1 MCFFLSR
8 SFFSLNIPVLFRFQ
22 KCPPVNQ
29 NVFFSSHLHILRQR
43 FGRFFREPR
52 CFSQNDRVRP
62 PDLTPTYAACQGG
75 ASLYSHPGQRFFSLF
90 VKFRELEKTMQLFA
104 DPADGEIGI
113 CSVGERDKDSPVDM
127 LKAIKPYGTE
137 EEQSSIDL
145 VLNFIEGSRLYE
157 SYWQNMPQ
165 TASFPTSQDI
175 QNDSPNSDAV
185 PASVLYPQAE
195 YSRRQK
201 EPTDRASGT
210 STLNR
215 QEAHTMEF
223 QNWKQDP
230 RLRSMDPDKI
240 KQMEQLAD
248 QARNTPQDKLLP
260 LLMSLRGA
268 TVPLNSQPQKWTLFF
283 RS

>member
-1 MCFFLSR
+1 
-8 SFFSLNIPVLFRFQ
+8 
-22 KCPPVNQ
+22 
-29 NVFFSSHLHILRQR
+29 
-43 FGRFFREPR
+43 
-52 CFSQNDRVRP
+52 
-62 PDLTPTYAACQGG
+62 
-75 ASLYSHPGQRFFSLF
+75 
-90 VKFRELEKTMQLFA
+90 MQLFA

-185 PASVLYPQAE
+185 PASVLYPQAD
-195 YSRRQK
+195 YPRRQK

-210 STLNR
+210 STSNR

-230 RLRSMDPDKI
+230 RLRLHGSRQI
-240 KQMEQLAD
+240 N
-248 QARNTPQDKLLP
+248 RW
-260 LLMSLRGA
+260 
-268 TVPLNSQPQKWTLFF
+268 NS
-283 RS
+283 

>member
-1 MCFFLSR
+1 MNQDV
-8 SFFSLNIPVLFRFQ
+8 SLKMTELDRLTSLPHMQLVKAALPYIHIP
-22 KCPPVNQ
+22 
-29 NVFFSSHLHILRQR
+29 
-43 FGRFFREPR
+43 E
-52 CFSQNDRVRP
+52 
-62 PDLTPTYAACQGG
+62 
-75 ASLYSHPGQRFFSLF
+75 QRFFSLF

-201 EPTDRASGT
+201 KTTDRASGT
-210 STLNR
+210 STSNR

-260 LLMSLRGA
+260 LLMKIGRA
-268 TVPLNSQPQKWTLFF
+268 HV
-283 RS
+283 

>member
-1 MCFFLSR
+1 MNQDV
-8 SFFSLNIPVLFRFQ
+8 SLKMTELDRLTSLPHMQLVKAALPYIHIP
-22 KCPPVNQ
+22 
-29 NVFFSSHLHILRQR
+29 
-43 FGRFFREPR
+43 E
-52 CFSQNDRVRP
+52 
-62 PDLTPTYAACQGG
+62 
-75 ASLYSHPGQRFFSLF
+75 QRFFSLF
-90 VKFRELEKTMQLFA
+90 VKFRELEKTIQLFA

-113 CSVGERDKDSPVDM
+113 CSVGERDKDSP
-127 LKAIKPYGTE
+127 
-137 EEQSSIDL
+137 IDL

-201 EPTDRASGT
+201 KTTDRASGT
-210 STLNR
+210 STSNR

-260 LLMSLRGA
+260 LLMSLRGS
-268 TVPLNSQPQKWTLFF
+268 NGSPQFSTSEMDTLFSILTDQMPPAQK
-283 RS
+283 RQAEMLRMLSRQMGGANKS

>member
-1 MCFFLSR
+1 MSQDV
-8 SFFSLNIPVLFRFQ
+8 SLKMTELDRLTSLPHMQLVKAALPYIHIP
-22 KCPPVNQ
+22 
-29 NVFFSSHLHILRQR
+29 
-43 FGRFFREPR
+43 E
-52 CFSQNDRVRP
+52 
-62 PDLTPTYAACQGG
+62 
-75 ASLYSHPGQRFFSLF
+75 QRFFSLF

-157 SYWQNMPQ
+157 SYWQNTPQ

-201 EPTDRASGT
+201 KTTDRASGT
-210 STLNR
+210 STSNR

-260 LLMSLRGA
+260 LLMSLRGS
-268 TVPLNSQPQKWTLFF
+268 NGSPQFSTSEMDTLFSILTDQMPPAQK
-283 RS
+283 RQAEMLRMLSRQMGGANKS

>member
-1 MCFFLSR
+1 MSQDV
-8 SFFSLNIPVLFRFQ
+8 SLKMTELDRLTSLPHMQLVKAALPYIHIP
-22 KCPPVNQ
+22 
-29 NVFFSSHLHILRQR
+29 
-43 FGRFFREPR
+43 E
-52 CFSQNDRVRP
+52 
-62 PDLTPTYAACQGG
+62 
-75 ASLYSHPGQRFFSLF
+75 QRFFSLF

-223 QNWKQDP
+223 QNWKQ
-230 RLRSMDPDKI
+230 
-240 KQMEQLAD
+240 LAD

-260 LLMSLRGA
+260 LLMSLRGS
-268 TVPLNSQPQKWTLFF
+268 NGSPQFSTSEMDTLFSILTDQMPPAQK
-283 RS
+283 RQAEMLRMLSRQMSGANKS

>member
-1 MCFFLSR
+1 
-8 SFFSLNIPVLFRFQ
+8 
-22 KCPPVNQ
+22 
-29 NVFFSSHLHILRQR
+29 
-43 FGRFFREPR
+43 
-52 CFSQNDRVRP
+52 
-62 PDLTPTYAACQGG
+62 
-75 ASLYSHPGQRFFSLF
+75 
-90 VKFRELEKTMQLFA
+90 
-104 DPADGEIGI
+104 
-113 CSVGERDKDSPVDM
+113 M

-175 QNDSPNSDAV
+175 RNDSPNSDAV
-185 PASVLYPQAE
+185 PASVLYPQAD
-195 YSRRQK
+195 YPRRQK

-210 STLNR
+210 STSNR

-260 LLMSLRGA
+260 LLMSLRGS
-268 TVPLNSQPQKWTLFF
+268 NGSPQFSTSEMDTLFSILTDQMPPAQK
-283 RS
+283 RQAEMLRMLSRQMGGANKS

>member
-1 MCFFLSR
+1 M
-8 SFFSLNIPVLFRFQ
+8 
-22 KCPPVNQ
+22 
-29 NVFFSSHLHILRQR
+29 
-43 FGRFFREPR
+43 
-52 CFSQNDRVRP
+52 SQD
-62 PDLTPTYAACQGG
+62 
-75 ASLYSHPGQRFFSLF
+75 ASLKMTELDRLTSLPHMQLVKAALPYIHIPEQRFFSLF

-104 DPADGEIGI
+104 DPADSEIGI

-165 TASFPTSQDI
+165 TASFSTSQDI
-175 QNDSPNSDAV
+175 QNHSPNSDAD

-195 YSRRQK
+195 YPRRQK
-201 EPTDRASGT
+201 EPADSANSSSST
-210 STLNR
+210 SSSSTSNR

-240 KQMEQLAD
+240 KQMEQLAV

-260 LLMSLRGA
+260 LLMSLRGSNGSPHFSA
-268 TVPLNSQPQKWTLFF
+268 SEMDTLFSILTDQMPPAQK
-283 RS
+283 RQAEMLRMLSQQMTAHK

>member
-1 MCFFLSR
+1 MNQDV
-8 SFFSLNIPVLFRFQ
+8 SLKMTELDRLTSLPHMQLVKAALPYIHIP
-22 KCPPVNQ
+22 
-29 NVFFSSHLHILRQR
+29 
-43 FGRFFREPR
+43 E
-52 CFSQNDRVRP
+52 
-62 PDLTPTYAACQGG
+62 
-75 ASLYSHPGQRFFSLF
+75 QRFFSLF

-104 DPADGEIGI
+104 DPTDGEIGI

-195 YSRRQK
+195 YSRRHYGISKLETGSETPLHGSRQNK
-201 EPTDRASGT
+201 TDGTVSRSGKKHAARQASAASHESPGQQRFPAI
-210 STLNR
+210 LN
-215 QEAHTMEF
+215 
-223 QNWKQDP
+223 
-230 RLRSMDPDKI
+230 LRNGHSFFDPDRPNAPSA
-240 KQMEQLAD
+240 ETAGGNAAD
-248 QARNTPQDKLLP
+248 AEPADG
-260 LLMSLRGA
+260 RG
-268 TVPLNSQPQKWTLFF
+268 K
-283 RS
+283 

>member
-1 MCFFLSR
+1 MNQDV
-8 SFFSLNIPVLFRFQ
+8 SLKMTELDRLTSLPHMQLVKAALPYIHIP
-22 KCPPVNQ
+22 
-29 NVFFSSHLHILRQR
+29 
-43 FGRFFREPR
+43 E
-52 CFSQNDRVRP
+52 
-62 PDLTPTYAACQGG
+62 
-75 ASLYSHPGQRFFSLF
+75 QRFFSLF

-195 YSRRQK
+195 YSRRH
-201 EPTDRASGT
+201 RA
-210 STLNR
+210 
-215 QEAHTMEF
+215 
-223 QNWKQDP
+223 
-230 RLRSMDPDKI
+230 
-240 KQMEQLAD
+240 
-248 QARNTPQDKLLP
+248 
-260 LLMSLRGA
+260 
-268 TVPLNSQPQKWTLFF
+268 
-283 RS
+283 

>member
-1 MCFFLSR
+1 M
-8 SFFSLNIPVLFRFQ
+8 
-22 KCPPVNQ
+22 
-29 NVFFSSHLHILRQR
+29 
-43 FGRFFREPR
+43 
-52 CFSQNDRVRP
+52 
-62 PDLTPTYAACQGG
+62 
-75 ASLYSHPGQRFFSLF
+75 
-90 VKFRELEKTMQLFA
+90 
-104 DPADGEIGI
+104 
-113 CSVGERDKDSPVDM
+113 GERDKDSPVDM

-157 SYWQNMPQ
+157 SYWQNTPQ

-210 STLNR
+210 STSNR

-260 LLMSLRGA
+260 LLMSLRGS
-268 TVPLNSQPQKWTLFF
+268 NGSPQFSTSEMDTLFSILTDQMPPAQK
-283 RS
+283 RQAEMLRMLSRQMGGANKS

>member
-1 MCFFLSR
+1 MSQDV
-8 SFFSLNIPVLFRFQ
+8 SLKMTELDRLTSLPHMQLVKAALPYIHIP
-22 KCPPVNQ
+22 
-29 NVFFSSHLHILRQR
+29 
-43 FGRFFREPR
+43 E
-52 CFSQNDRVRP
+52 
-62 PDLTPTYAACQGG
+62 
-75 ASLYSHPGQRFFSLF
+75 QRFFSLF

-113 CSVGERDKDSPVDM
+113 CSVGE
-127 LKAIKPYGTE
+127 
-137 EEQSSIDL
+137 QSSIDL

-165 TASFPTSQDI
+165 TASFPTSHDI

-201 EPTDRASGT
+201 KTTDRASGT
-210 STLNR
+210 STSNR

-260 LLMSLRGA
+260 LLMSLRGS
-268 TVPLNSQPQKWTLFF
+268 NGSPQFSTSEMDTLFSILTDQMPPAQK
-283 RS
+283 RQAEMLRMLSRQMGGANKS